1 MNERSVTEEF
11 TGEANNSESETS
23 EFWRSLTLLIRCHSS
38 PPSSALTPARISPPD
53 PSSRALLPFQIP
65 RRCSAHHLAPHLFP
79 PSSPIVGIPM
89 RRRCPASH
97 PRSTLGH
104 PRDIRLALRNRLAP
118 AGVRRPH
125 VLIAR
130 SARCRTRMHC
140 VPVARLQHRYYGWCS
155 GLSRSLSAWS
165 RWTRG
170 RPRSRSLLAR
180 SLTRMQ
186 GAKGPLGRCGRWLG
200 PRAHGSLVGACG
212 LWGFGRRQSMCSP
225 AHCSL
230 SSARSGAA
238 RPAPRAPARIWAR
251 WRRRATRPAA
261 WPGASRRGSWRSAAD
276 PGLALVPSAA
286 RRRSRVA
293 THHHRPERSR
303 ARPRWR
309 RPSCLRRGRGR
320 TVCARAGGSRFGLRG
335 RCHRSAARMA
345 RCAAA
350 GRRRPAG
357 PQAGAEPD
365 GIGAHKHSLGYRW
378 G

>member
-1 MNERSVTEEF
+1 
-11 TGEANNSESETS
+11 
-23 EFWRSLTLLIRCHSS
+23 
-38 PPSSALTPARISPPD
+38 
-53 PSSRALLPFQIP
+53 
-65 RRCSAHHLAPHLFP
+65 
-79 PSSPIVGIPM
+79 M

-104 PRDIRLALRNRLAP
+104 PRDICLALRNRHAL
-118 AGVRRPH
+118 RPP
-125 VLIAR
+125 VCGARTCVIAR

-140 VPVARLQHRYYGWCS
+140 VPIARLQHRYYGWCS
-155 GLSRSLSAWS
+155 GPSRSLSAWS

-200 PRAHGSLVGACG
+200 PRALVGAWPLG
-212 LWGFGRRQSMCSP
+212 VWSKAVYVP

-261 WPGASRRGSWRSAAD
+261 WPGASRRGSWRSTAD

-303 ARPRWR
+303 AHPRRW

-350 GRRRPAG
+350 GRRRPAWPAGRRPGVGG
-357 PQAGAEPD
+357 PLARRLAPLYSPGAGAPVK
-365 GIGAHKHSLGYRW
+365 GP
-378 G
+378 

>member
-1 MNERSVTEEF
+1 
-11 TGEANNSESETS
+11 
-23 EFWRSLTLLIRCHSS
+23 
-38 PPSSALTPARISPPD
+38 
-53 PSSRALLPFQIP
+53 
-65 RRCSAHHLAPHLFP
+65 
-79 PSSPIVGIPM
+79 M

-104 PRDIRLALRNRLAP
+104 PRDIRLALRNRHALRPPVCGARTCSSLAP
-118 AGVRRPH
+118 LAAGQGCTVCQSQGSSTGIMVGALGSLAPYRPGPAGPVGGLVLVR
-125 VLIAR
+125 
-130 SARCRTRMHC
+130 
-140 VPVARLQHRYYGWCS
+140 CS
-155 GLSRSLSAWS
+155 LVRSLAC
-165 RWTRG
+165 
-170 RPRSRSLLAR
+170 
-180 SLTRMQ
+180 
-186 GAKGPLGRCGRWLG
+186 KG
-200 PRAHGSLVGACG
+200 PRARSVGAVAGSALVLMGALWEPG

-261 WPGASRRGSWRSAAD
+261 WPGASRRGSWRSNAD